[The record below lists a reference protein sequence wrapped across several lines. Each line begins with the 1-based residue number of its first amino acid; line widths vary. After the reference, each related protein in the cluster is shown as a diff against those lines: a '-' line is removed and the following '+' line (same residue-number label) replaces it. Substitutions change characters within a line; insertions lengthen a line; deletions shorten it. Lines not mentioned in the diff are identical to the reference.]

1 MAIEPPGSLP
11 LPARVRD
18 MITRRLE
25 PLSER
30 AQQLVRV
37 AAVIGREFEFA
48 LLQRAAGVDEQD
60 AAAGVEEL
68 VRRRVVHVVGDR
80 FDFSHDR
87 SERQPTVVSCSR
99 AGVRFMAR

>member
-1 MAIEPPGSLP
+1 MRAIGEGVAIEPPGSLP

-60 AAAGVEEL
+60 A
-68 VRRRVVHVVGDR
+68 
-80 FDFSHDR
+80 DR
-87 SERQPTVVSCSR
+87 SSR
-99 AGVRFMAR
+99 EGPLCRYSPPRRELRV